1 MLYFLFE
8 RREYLDKYFAEKCT
22 TMPKLS
28 YTADFFYAGLP
39 RAHFYFVFY
48 VEELPVLAR
57 IQKSQQKI
65 NKKTF

>member
-1 MLYFLFE
+1 
-8 RREYLDKYFAEKCT
+8 
-22 TMPKLS
+22 MPKLS

-48 VEELPVLAR
+48 VEELPVVAR